1 MKTIAMLALAVSVF
15 TRACESPESGSKAKP
30 EGFGTAQSSDLT
42 LAPEQTNLLVEWGNT
57 SEIPVNVTWKS
68 DQKYAVQVAPAEG
81 TPEWLHVTV
90 SPVIIDPPGSVTVTV
105 EPELGHAKLGK
116 HKVKLQA
123 SAYGMKNPVE
133 FDLEVEVVR
142 QSGPFEQFVT
152 LNKSLECRNICG
164 KLSNNR
170 IAFYDLLKEKGQT
183 CEDKNILPDNQR
195 IGVRQFNVSQ
205 KGYGYGRTCR
215 LAGVWENTG
224 SITLVNIGFFDAA
237 TPRGEPFITLSS
249 VETLWLS
256 PDNTLALVK
265 NGSAWTPYDVIHGTQ
280 LGEQCRA
287 TGDVTGV
294 SVDGDILTVFSTH
307 NCEWQV
313 K

>member
-15 TRACESPESGSKAKP
+15 TRACESPDKSTSAKP

-142 QSGPFEQFVT
+142 QSGPFEQF
-152 LNKSLECRNICG
+152 
-164 KLSNNR
+164 
-170 IAFYDLLKEKGQT
+170 
-183 CEDKNILPDNQR
+183 
-195 IGVRQFNVSQ
+195 
-205 KGYGYGRTCR
+205 
-215 LAGVWENTG
+215 
-224 SITLVNIGFFDAA
+224 
-237 TPRGEPFITLSS
+237 
-249 VETLWLS
+249 
-256 PDNTLALVK
+256 
-265 NGSAWTPYDVIHGTQ
+265 
-280 LGEQCRA
+280 
-287 TGDVTGV
+287 
-294 SVDGDILTVFSTH
+294 
-307 NCEWQV
+307 
-313 K
+313 